1 MSRNPANNE
10 LPVGVNE
17 PVDEESD
24 EESEDGGGPPF
35 AVVMFGPLMS
45 YVPAADIPFEPVVRD
60 AFSRLGYTEFDEVF
74 FATFCCV
81 LRLFF
86 DSELTQEGADAAVD
100 RFLGM
105 FAPVITG
112 DGESPLTMGNLPFVP
127 AVRDAFARRG
137 HAEFNISLI
146 CIFHCVLGLFKN
158 PGLTPEAADDLV
170 GRFLAM
176 LRVVVPGG
184 GY

>member
-10 LPVGVNE
+10 LPGGVNE

-24 EESEDGGGPPF
+24 EESEDEGGPPF
-35 AVVMFGPLMS
+35 AVVMFVDNN
-45 YVPAADIPFEPVVRD
+45 VPAADIPFVPVVRD
-60 AFSRLGYTEFDEVF
+60 AFSRLGYTEFDEAF

-86 DSELTQEGADAAVD
+86 DSELTREGADAAVD

-112 DGESPLTMGNLPFVP
+112 DEESPLMMGNVPLVP

-146 CIFHCVLGLFKN
+146 CIFHCVVGLFKH

-170 GRFLAM
+170 GRFLG
-176 LRVVVPGG
+176 LLQVLVPGG